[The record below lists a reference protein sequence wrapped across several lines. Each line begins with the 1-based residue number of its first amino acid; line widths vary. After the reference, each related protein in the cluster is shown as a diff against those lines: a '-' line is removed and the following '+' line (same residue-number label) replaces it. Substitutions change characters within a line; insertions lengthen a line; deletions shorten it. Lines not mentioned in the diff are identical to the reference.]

1 MEIRDDLSQ
10 QYSNVC
16 DDDLLRLALDAEE
29 LTPDAKA
36 ALTEELAR
44 RRINGAER
52 LQAFRGEEEERKQ
65 EHRRKTGSLFLLHP
79 YGIGRTRFGKAE
91 RTYDSQSQTERFR
104 TTVFVLFFWLPLIP
118 TGTFLV
124 ERKGSFLSREMTVL
138 ERLPLDWEQVMK
150 VWIVAGVS
158 LLILIWFIDY
168 CRGSYSAPSLF
179 LPVMRGLSITLDIVS
194 PAEARAVSPHC
205 RCSSHLWSAPAGP
218 SA

>member
-1 MEIRDDLSQ
+1 MDFRSRTRKHIRLVLTVAGPYHERMEIRDDLSQ

-158 LLILIWFIDY
+158 LLILIWFI
-168 CRGSYSAPSLF
+168 RLLPRILF
-179 LPVMRGLSITLDIVS
+179 
-194 PAEARAVSPHC
+194 RA
-205 RCSSHLWSAPAGP
+205 
-218 SA
+218 